1 MRLGEFIITA
11 KTENQFEDAVFNRNL
26 SDKEISRLQYLGGY
40 VIRNLYKKLRNSK
53 IYKSDEFQQSMAV
66 ISACRLTNTEI
77 RQNQKLVFDL
87 NRRGL
92 WAITENMP
100 KIFLL
105 VEKYFTIRVEK
116 NFKRKITVDDIFLN

>member
-1 MRLGEFIITA
+1 MQ
-11 KTENQFEDAVFNRNL
+11 KTENQFEDTVFNRNL

-53 IYKSDEFQQSMAV
+53 IYKSDEFQQSMAL

>member
-11 KTENQFEDAVFNRNL
+11 KTEDQFEDAAFNRNL

-77 RQNQKLVFDL
+77 RQNQKLVSDL

-92 WAITENMP
+92 WAITEDMP
-100 KIFLL
+100 NIFLL
-105 VEKYFTIRVEK
+105 VEEHFTIRVEK
-116 NFKRKITVDDIFLN
+116 NFKRKITVDDIFVN

>member
-77 RQNQKLVFDL
+77 RQNQKLVPDL

-92 WAITENMP
+92 WAITEDMP

-105 VEKYFTIRVEK
+105 VEEHFTIRVEK
-116 NFKRKITVDDIFLN
+116 NFKRKITVDDIFVN